1 MALLGVGCAPLYRAL
16 PFSLDLEVTP
26 EHFFLLLIVPVIFN
40 VDIVS
45 GLRLFFR
52 IIVNGWVP

>member
-1 MALLGVGCAPLYRAL
+1 MALLGVGCAPLYQAL

-26 EHFFLLLIVPVIFN
+26 EHFFLLLIVPVIFS

-52 IIVNGWVP
+52 IVMNGWVP